1 MKFEILGPLRVVR
14 DGASIDLGRAQQR
27 MLMARLLVDAG
38 QPVSIDRLVEDLWG
52 DAAPAG
58 ATDSLQALVSRL
70 RRVLEPDRRPRD
82 PATVLVTRP
91 PGYGLMVAD
100 DDLDASRF
108 TAEAAAGAA
117 ALAAGD
123 ASGALELL
131 TRCLGRWRGAVLAD
145 VADAPFVAPVAAQLE
160 ELRTAAREDHAAALA
175 ATGALAP
182 AIVSLEALTDENP
195 WRERGWELLAAALH
209 RAGRTADALDRLR
222 EVRGR
227 FADDLGLDVGAG
239 LRDLEAALLRG
250 EDVGAVLAPAVPEAP
265 SAPVTSPAT
274 PPAPPP
280 VATVDDPVVGRLRE
294 VALVEGV
301 VEQVVAGSPRWL
313 ALVGEP
319 GIGKTRLAEH
329 ATSTAQQLGARVA
342 WGRAHED
349 RAMPALWPWVQVL
362 RALDIEDAG
371 TLLGAGAAGD
381 LVADRFERCDRVARA
396 LTLAARAQPVLV
408 VLDDLQWADAESL
421 GLLDLL
427 AGELRDVGIG
437 VVTTVR
443 ATETTAAVERV
454 LHDLTRRPGGA
465 RLDLVGLDA
474 EATGALAAA
483 VGGIELDSDE
493 VEVLQART
501 GGNPYFVTEFSRLG
515 CGGVTADLVPD
526 GVRDVLRRRLAPL
539 PDDVRALLGV
549 AAVAGLEFDADLLA
563 DAVSQD
569 RTEVTAGLAI
579 AADARVL
586 RAAGDAPGRYL
597 FTHAL
602 MRAVLR
608 DDLADLD
615 RRRHH
620 LALADALARRAEA
633 DPDRWLP
640 ERAGHLAAAAP
651 LSDAAATTDACEA
664 AARLA
669 EQRLAHEE
677 AVTWR
682 TRALQSIDGDGRLAA
697 DRARRVALLV
707 DLGMSHGDA
716 GDHPNALATLAAAID
731 GAEAL
736 GDTTTMARA
745 AQAFDRAGGFW
756 YWVPQGSRPVALLD
770 RIDRTLAALGDADAP
785 ERVRVLVV
793 RAAGEYYGDHDLG
806 MALAAEARAIAERLG
821 DPVLVADALV
831 GTLAIGWRPVR
842 MVEQAILANDLLT
855 RARALGLRR
864 HELVA
869 LTHQFVGALTRG
881 DVREA
886 ERRHTEALALA
897 AELRHVLVTV
907 QLGWSRA
914 MFAGLRGDFA
924 AAHAAAARAEDLHRR
939 TGLYAVERA
948 AGQTVGML
956 AWEQG
961 TLGQLPTER
970 HALVLRGFPEAGVA
984 DAHQR
989 GDPSTARRFLADLT
1003 AEPPAPSYESVG
1015 LLSVHARLAAD
1026 LGEITLARHLRD
1038 ALAPHADDFGDF
1050 GSVACTGPV
1059 RLQLG
1064 RLASLLGDHAAA
1076 VADLQACVKEMVDQR
1091 LPVWH
1096 IRAREA
1102 LAVAL
1107 HRRNTPGDAQRAAG
1121 LLADAADDAARF
1133 GVAIESHVAGAHP
1146 ASDHPRPTASLT

>member
-1 MKFEILGPLRVVR
+1 MNFEILGPLRIVR
-14 DGASIDLGRAQQR
+14 DGATVDLGRAQQR
-27 MLMARLLVDAG
+27 LLLARLLVDAG
-38 QPVSIDRLVEDLWG
+38 HPVSTDRLVDDLWG
-52 DAAPAG
+52 DAAPPG

-82 PATVLVTRP
+82 PATVLVTRA
-91 PGYGLMVAD
+91 PGYALIVD
-100 DDLDASRF
+100 DEHLDAARF
-108 TAEAAAGAA
+108 SAEAAAGAA
-117 ALAAGD
+117 ALANGD
-123 ASGALELL
+123 ASGALTVLASA
-131 TRCLGRWRGAVLAD
+131 LGRWRGPVLAD
-145 VADAPFVAPVAAQLE
+145 VADAPFVAPIAAHME
-160 ELRTAAREDHAAALA
+160 ELHTAARQDHAAALA

-182 AIVSLEALTDENP
+182 AIASLEALAHDAP
-195 WRERGWELLAAALH
+195 WRERTWELLAAALH
-209 RAGRTADALDRLR
+209 QAGRTADALDRLR
-222 EVRGR
+222 DVRAR
-227 FADDLGLDVGAG
+227 FADDLGLDVGPG
-239 LRDLEAALLRG
+239 LRALETSLLRG
-250 EDVGAVLAPAVPEAP
+250 EDVGAVLPPARLDITASPAAPPAV
-265 SAPVTSPAT
+265 
-274 PPAPPP
+274 PAPPP
-280 VATVDDPVVGRLRE
+280 AAAGDDPVVGRLRE
-294 VALVEGV
+294 TALVEEA
-301 VEQVVAGSPRWL
+301 VEQVVAGSPRWV

-329 ATSTAQQLGARVA
+329 ATSTAQALGARVA

-362 RALDIEDAG
+362 RALDIGDAG
-371 TLLGAGAAGD
+371 TLLGAGVAGD

-396 LTLAARAQPVLV
+396 LTVAARSQPLLV

-437 VVTTVR
+437 VVATIR
-443 ATETTAAVERV
+443 STETTDAVDRV
-454 LHDLTRRPGGA
+454 VHDLTRRPGGA

-474 EATGALAAA
+474 EATGALAA
-483 VGGIELDSDE
+483 VVRGVELDPDE
-493 VEVLQART
+493 VQVLQART

-515 CGGVTADLVPD
+515 SGEVSAHLVPD

-539 PDDVRALLGV
+539 PDAVRALLGM

-563 DAVSQD
+563 DAVAQD
-569 RTEVTAGLAI
+569 RTEVTAGLAV
-579 AADARVL
+579 ATDARVL

-620 LALADALARRAEA
+620 LALADALAVRADA

-640 ERAGHLAAAAP
+640 ERAGHLVGAAP
-651 LSDAAATTDACEA
+651 LSDAAMTTDACEA

-677 AVTWR
+677 AVAWR
-682 TRALQSIDGDGRLAA
+682 TRALQSIDGDGRLAQ
-697 DRARRVALLV
+697 DRARRVGLLV
-707 DLGMSHGDA
+707 DLGMSYGDA
-716 GDHPNALATLAAAID
+716 GDHPNALATLAQAID

-756 YWVPQGSRPVALLD
+756 YWVEQGTRPVALLD
-770 RIDRTLAALGDADAP
+770 RIDRTLAALGDADSP

-821 DPVLVADALV
+821 DPVLIADALV

-842 MVEQAILANDLLT
+842 MPEQRVLADDLLA

-886 ERRHTEALALA
+886 ERCHTQAMELA

-914 MFAGLRGDFA
+914 MFAGLRGDFP
-924 AAHAAAARAEDLHRR
+924 AAHSAAARAEELHRR

-961 TLGQLPTER
+961 TLDQLPTDR
-970 HALVLRGFPEAGVA
+970 RAMVMRGFPEARIA
-984 DAHQR
+984 DAHRQ
-989 GDPSTARRFLADLT
+989 GDLASARRLLADIT
-1003 AEPPAPSYESVG
+1003 AEPPPPSYESIG

-1026 LGEITLARHLRD
+1026 LGEVALAHHLRA
-1038 ALAPHADDFGDF
+1038 ALAPHVDDFGDF

-1064 RLASLLGDHAAA
+1064 RLDSLLGDHAHA
-1076 VADLQACVKEMVDQR
+1076 VTRLEACVDDMLAQH

-1096 IRAREA
+1096 VRAREA

-1107 HRRNTPGDAQRAAG
+1107 RRRGGPGDTERATT
-1121 LLADAADDAARF
+1121 LQAAAIDDAAQL
-1133 GVAIESHVAGAHP
+1133 GVAIESHVADALP
-1146 ASDHPRPTASLT
+1146 ASDRPRPAASLT